1 MNFMWADT
9 LLAAERAHLL
19 RLLLWGGASLAVGTA
34 VVVLLRAG
42 RQRSALL
49 DQFGLQNAAWG
60 TAEVLVAA
68 VGLRSLALRDLAGAT
83 RLDRMVW
90 FSIGLETGAVL
101 LGVTLA
107 VVGWRVVR
115 RAGLVGAGLG
125 VILQGVSLAI
135 LDLVLAARISR

>member
-1 MNFMWADT
+1 
-9 LLAAERAHLL
+9 
-19 RLLLWGGASLAVGTA
+19 VGTA

-68 VGLRSLALRDLAGAT
+68 VGLRSLSVRDLAGAT

-90 FSIGLETGAVL
+90 SSIGLEVGIVL
-101 LGVTLA
+101 VGITLV
-107 VVGWRVVR
+107 VVGWRVTR
-115 RAGLVGAGLG
+115 RPALVGAGLG
-125 VILQGVSLAI
+125 VIVQGAALAM
-135 LDLVLAARISR
+135 LDLVFAAQISR